1 MATYYSPKI
10 VTDGLVL
17 AVDSGNIKSN
27 GAAGITAMNNLAG
40 TGGTPTVVNGVT
52 SSSFVTIN
60 GTNGYIEIVGSVSSA
75 TLSPSVATF
84 DIWFN
89 PDSGSVFNGSAN
101 SLISRGNYNT
111 AGGFFIHFFTNTV
124 SSNAP
129 SVSATFSYST
139 TTSYTHNATSA
150 YALSGFNKWHHVTV
164 SAGANLKIYIN
175 GVLKETVARNVSTII
190 YGNGAINTGGD
201 TALEI
206 CSTLSYAPTLAQGSG
221 GYWNP
226 FKGNFGST
234 NMWNRILS
242 DYEILQN
249 YNATKSRFGLI

>member
-1 MATYYSPKI
+1 MSYYNGPKI

-27 GAAGITAMNNLAG
+27 GASGLTVMNNLAG

-52 SSSFVTIN
+52 SPSFVTIN
-60 GTNGYIEIVGSVSSA
+60 GTNGYIEIAGSVSSA

-89 PDSGSVFNGSAN
+89 PDSSGIFDGSAN

-129 SVSATFSYST
+129 TVSATFSYST
-139 TTSYTHNATSA
+139 TTSYTHNSTSA
-150 YALSGFNKWHHVTV
+150 YALSGFNKWHHVAV
-164 SAGANLKIYIN
+164 SVGANIKMYIN

-226 FKGNFGST
+226 FKGKFGLT
-234 NMWNRILS
+234 NMWNKILTDAEVS
-242 DYEILQN
+242 QN
-249 YNATKSRFGLI
+249 YNALRTRFGI